1 MTIQRIA
8 AIQAKPL
15 ADLEEE
21 WGNGLFSGDTWF
33 EIIYS
38 GV

>member
-15 ADLEEE
+15 ADLEEK
-21 WGNGLFSGDTWF
+21 WGNGLKSFIQASR
-33 EIIYS
+33 IRQ
-38 GV
+38 

>member
-1 MTIQRIA
+1 MTIQRFA

-21 WGNGLFSGDTWF
+21 WGNGLFSGNKWI

-38 GV
+38 GI